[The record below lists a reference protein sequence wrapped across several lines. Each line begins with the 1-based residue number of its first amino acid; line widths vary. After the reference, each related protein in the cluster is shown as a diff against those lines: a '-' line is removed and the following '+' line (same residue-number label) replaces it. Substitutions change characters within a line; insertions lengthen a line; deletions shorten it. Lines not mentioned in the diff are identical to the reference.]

1 MLCAGSRVSQA
12 QWEHGAIRT
21 LQQRGCGAA
30 SSMGRLLQV
39 LLQGACRR
47 HSGIFPVLPSRA
59 ETRPDLSCC
68 LEHLLMFL
76 VTLGQ
81 FEEPLSTHGGLP
93 WGDNLWCLRGG
104 GGSEVWLGA
113 EAEDKMRLSTGTN
126 A

>member
-1 MLCAGSRVSQA
+1 MLCVRSRLSQA

-30 SSMGRLLQV
+30 SLMERLLQT

-47 HSGIFPVLPSRA
+47 HSGVFPVLPSRA
-59 ETRPDLSCC
+59 ETWASLSCC
-68 LEHLLMFL
+68 LEHRLLFL

-93 WGDNLWCLRGG
+93 
-104 GGSEVWLGA
+104 
-113 EAEDKMRLSTGTN
+113 
-126 A
+126 